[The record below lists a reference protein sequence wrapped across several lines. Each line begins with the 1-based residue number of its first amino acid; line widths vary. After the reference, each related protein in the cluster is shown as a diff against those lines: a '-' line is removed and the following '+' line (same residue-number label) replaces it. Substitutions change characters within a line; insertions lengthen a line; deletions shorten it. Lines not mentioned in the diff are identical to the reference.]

1 MLEFDTICGE
11 GKNYTGNV
19 NMKTLM
25 NTAMKTIMKS
35 SLCALAAFVL
45 SSSSAFATALDTT
58 LFAKKSVMTI
68 SGYSGSTTLA
78 NFPVLVRLSA
88 GSPSGFAYADVTNG
102 DIRFAD
108 ANGNSLPFEIEKWDS
123 SGESHVWVSV
133 PSLSGKAT
141 TITMY
146 YGAITGKLPPVD
158 STGVWS
164 LAGYQNVLHYSDAS
178 GYLDIDST
186 DNDLTISK
194 GAGDFSA
201 DSSGVLG
208 SCMKIG
214 SKTGIKVG
222 THSGWMW
229 EAGGAVTFSAWG
241 NRSTDTGTRYLF
253 GTSGA
258 TAYAQNSTF
267 TVTVGNKTVQ
277 GAIPEFGAWVLYTVV
292 VDGSTL
298 SLYTNGVF
306 AASANDCSL
315 PAATSDLYWG
325 SNTSDTTRWKNGSV
339 DESRLRN
346 VADTPDWIQA
356 CYDTIKTANFVVAAA
371 VEANA
376 TTAPTFANSTTGTPL
391 DATQFTSRIPLT
403 ISGYDGSDAIENL
416 PVLVRLG
423 SISAQGFDV
432 SALASDGSN
441 FRFADALGNNLP
453 FEIDTWDATSG
464 KNAWVTVPY
473 VEGTGTTIYLYFD
486 TSATLAAN
494 DSAAVWT
501 NACYK
506 NVMHYQ
512 STMDAS
518 GGYDSTTINTGLTT
532 ANTTIGTAY
541 GKIGDGADTTSGSST
556 GYQFTLGDAAWG
568 KGDPITFSTWA
579 NTDTS
584 SGSRTLFGDYNGTG
598 AYYVYPTTSASVQ
611 IGRRGS
617 VNTVSLAHGD
627 SKGQWC
633 YFTFVC
639 DGSVTKVYANG
650 AYEGMVATPL
660 PVMSAFA
667 WGYGNGGRHKGYC
680 DESRIHAVAETA
692 DFVAAS
698 YKAMTDASFV
708 VAGDVEPAF
717 TSYTP
722 QILSAEPTLNS
733 IEVKTR
739 LTAFEA
745 GASSVS
751 LTLLYGTSADA
762 LTSEFSLG
770 LITAPGSLT
779 RTLSGLGF
787 STTYYL
793 QVKAVDNLDNEARS
807 KVVEV
812 ATGADTRMD
821 TSPFAYKSTATVGGY
836 AGSTTLAN
844 FPVLVRLAANSPV
857 GFDYEDCAAD
867 GSDIRFTDVNGIMIP
882 HEIDTWDRTGTSLVW
897 VCVSKLS
904 GTATELTMYYGAAD
918 PASLPSVTSA
928 DVWTNA
934 NYNAVWHFSG
944 DAKESANGL
953 TDSGSSGTPDYTA
966 TTFGV
971 GTCFK
976 AAANATLGY
985 DVDSKWTTLG
995 EGSTLTVS
1003 TWSKY
1008 DGSSAG
1014 CARMLSCMSDWQKT
1028 AGWELTIQNAVDEIT
1043 VGSSSKSQYQYT
1055 ASGVGP
1061 GSGNVYLTVV
1071 YNSDGT
1077 TKLYVNGVCAQSQT
1091 LNNVGTPEEKLWIG
1105 SLKGSERM
1113 WNGSLDEIRIH
1124 RDAESADWVKACY
1137 DTMAS
1142 ASFVTMDDVTAV
1154 GGVQPL
1160 AIRSNGATLSGT
1172 TATITGRLANLG
1184 TGATSADVT
1193 LYYGTSADIEGGT
1206 AVGPVSYNDKA
1217 NLSNTLPGLTPAATY
1232 YYAYKAVN
1240 NAPTPETVW
1249 TATNSFIVEAST
1261 KLSGASASA
1270 VNCSVT
1276 VSGAVS
1282 AWGVGTTTAELLFG
1296 SSASDLAVVQTT
1308 DVLSA
1313 EPAGG
1318 TIAFDPLT
1326 RPVGTY
1332 AYAIRTITSYSG
1344 VVWTNETAVGSVTL
1358 SDAASYTWKG
1368 GAGAWTDA
1376 AMWTTSDSGAAGVP
1390 SAASSVVFGD
1400 ADSDVTLAADVTVAG
1415 LTVSSVG
1422 THAFR
1427 SDKTMTARKLTG
1439 PVAMSGTGGGSLVL
1453 DSVKF
1458 ENQISDLAGLKQL
1471 VIENMGWAEAASS
1484 AATDIVLVNGGTFY
1498 GGVIYGSGPARTF
1511 GKLKLVGGPNRISFN
1526 QYTEYG
1532 IRFASFEAVPGSG
1545 VPVVSIR
1552 ESANNGDRPL
1562 VAFDD
1567 ATGIELVGGTAS
1579 LADATSKIPVCP
1591 NFMLNDTDTL
1601 HGKGACTIVDG
1612 EVRKIP
1618 QSTMLTTLAGA
1629 TETDNVCITND
1640 FTLTED
1646 VTVNAF
1652 LFQSGNID
1660 LGGHT
1665 VTVRSGVFREG
1676 DKGMYNKLIQNGV
1689 VKLGRPD
1696 ALGDGTDNTDA
1707 RNKVDF
1713 AVDGN
1718 SDPEVGMLAHNALN
1732 AGWNRYATYA
1742 AFVGTFAAPPNQNYS
1757 VSGSM
1762 RGTNA
1767 VVEMRGG
1774 AIRRTGN
1781 HGEKTLFR
1789 GVSGVGSINFQ
1800 DKWNCV
1806 LWLGDLASAEDQEYF
1821 NSLAGRVVVGH
1832 GGIVKPGCVDYD
1844 GGRRGCFSIPYVTPN
1859 GDLPKLSALEF
1870 RDGAKLKVT
1879 LRPDGTCSWLDA
1891 SQTQSAGTFL
1901 DVTLAGDLVLEEAG
1915 RVKSGNGPW
1924 IVLKTG
1930 KETTGSF
1937 ANAGAN
1943 GRGIQG
1949 YKVSY
1954 NVALPDGTYGVKVE
1968 KKGNA
1973 GTFIIVR

>member
-1 MLEFDTICGE
+1 MRGE
-11 GKNYTGNV
+11 GKNYTGYII
-19 NMKTLM
+19 MKTLM
-25 NTAMKTIMKS
+25 KTAMKTIMKS
-35 SLCALAAFVL
+35 SLCALAALVL

-58 LFAKKSVMTI
+58 LFAKKSVLTI

-108 ANGNSLPFEIEKWDS
+108 ANGNSLPFEIEKWDP

-133 PSLSGKAT
+133 PSLSGQAT

-164 LAGYQNVLHYSDAS
+164 LAGYQNVHHFSDAS
-178 GYLDIDST
+178 GYMDIDSSA
-186 DNDLTISK
+186 NDLTVTK
-194 GAGDFSA
+194 QGGNTVDA
-201 DSSGVLG
+201 SGVLG
-208 SCMKIG
+208 S
-214 SKTGIKVG
+214 SLATGN
-222 THSGWMW
+222 SGMNGLMVATSSCWMW
-229 EAGGAVTFSAWG
+229 EAGGTVTFSAWG
-241 NRSTDTGTRYLF
+241 KRTSDTSTRYLF
-253 GTSGA
+253 GTTGA
-258 TAYAQNSTF
+258 FGYANASTF
-267 TVTVGNKTVQ
+267 TVNVNGMTAS
-277 GAIPEFGAWVLYTVV
+277 GAIPSVGDWTLYTLVI
-292 VDGSTL
+292 DGGTL
-298 SLYTNGVF
+298 SLYIDGTLAESKSG
-306 AASANDCSL
+306 SL
-315 PAATSDLYWG
+315 PAASAALYWG
-325 SNTSDTTRWKNGSV
+325 SNGSSRWKGSI
-339 DESRLRN
+339 DEARLRN

-356 CYDTIKTANFVVAAA
+356 CCDTIKTANFVVAAA

-376 TTAPTFANSTTGTPL
+376 TTAPTFANGTTGTPL

-512 STMDAS
+512 STMDAT
-518 GGYDSTTINTGLTT
+518 GCHDSTGINTGITT
-532 ANTTIGTAY
+532 ASTTLGTAK
-541 GKIGDGADTTSGSST
+541 GKVGDGADSSNSSST
-556 GYQFTLGDAAWG
+556 GFRFTLGDAAWG

-579 NTDTS
+579 YTTD
-584 SGSRTLFGDYNGTG
+584 GSRSLFGDYDATGLYSIYVNNSGQLLVCNRPSAFTVGSAGTK
-598 AYYVYPTTSASVQ
+598 
-611 IGRRGS
+611 
-617 VNTVSLAHGD
+617 SLALANN
-627 SKGQWC
+627 SVAKWC

-639 DGSVTKVYANG
+639 DGAVTKVYANG

-667 WGYGNGGRHKGYC
+667 WGYANNGRYKGFY

-708 VAGDVEPAF
+708 VAGGVEPAV

-770 LITAPGSLT
+770 SITAPGSLT

-793 QVKAVDNLDNEARS
+793 QVKAVDNFDNEARS
-807 KVVEV
+807 EVVEV

-821 TSPFAYKSTATVGGY
+821 TSPFDYKSTATVGGY

-857 GFDYEDCAAD
+857 GFNYEDCVAD

-882 HEIDTWDRTGTSLVW
+882 HEIDTWDPTGTSLVW

-904 GTATELTMYYGAAD
+904 GKATELTMYYGAAD

-953 TDSGSSGTPDYTA
+953 TDSGSSGNPTYTA

-976 AAANATLGY
+976 TTGNTTLGY
-985 DVDSKWTTLG
+985 NVDAKWTTLG

-1003 TWSKY
+1003 AWSKY
-1008 DGSSAG
+1008 DNATPNYN
-1014 CARMLSCMSDWQKT
+1014 RMLSCMSDWAKP
-1028 AGWELTIQNAVDEIT
+1028 AGWELTIQNASVDQIT

-1061 GSGNVYLTVV
+1061 GSGNVYLTAV
-1071 YNSDGT
+1071 YNEDGNT
-1077 TKLYVNGVCAQSQT
+1077 QLYVNGALAYSKT
-1091 LNNVGTPEEKLWIG
+1091 LNNVVTPTEKLWIG
-1105 SLKGSERM
+1105 SLNGTGNF

-1193 LYYGTSADIEGGT
+1193 LYYGTSANVEGGFY
-1206 AVGPVSYNDKA
+1206 VGPASYNDKA
-1217 NLSNTLPGLTPAATY
+1217 DLSDTLTGLTPAATY

-1240 NAPTPETVW
+1240 NAPTPETAW
-1249 TATNSFIVEAST
+1249 SATNSFIVEAST
-1261 KLSGASASA
+1261 RFSDTIAIATQ
-1270 VNCSVT
+1270 NCRMTVT
-1276 VSGAVS
+1276 GTMTD
-1282 AWGVGTTTAELLFG
+1282 WGVGTTAVELLVG
-1296 SSASDLAVVQTT
+1296 TSADNLSPVQT
-1308 DVLSA
+1308 VNLSA
-1313 EPAGG
+1313 APANMEV
-1318 TIAFDPLT
+1318 AFDPIT
-1326 RPVGTY
+1326 EPVGTY
-1332 AYAIRTITSYSG
+1332 IVAIRATTTYNDN
-1344 VVWTNETAVGSVTL
+1344 VWVRETTTTAQTL
-1358 SDAASYTWKG
+1358 ADASTYTWKG
-1368 GAGAWTDA
+1368 GKGDWDDS
-1376 AMWTTSDSGAAGVP
+1376 AMWTSSDTGAGGYP
-1390 SAASSVVFGD
+1390 TDGCTVVIPA
-1400 ADSDVTLAADVTVAG
+1400 ADSDIVLSANLALAG
-1415 LTVSSVG
+1415 LTISSEG
-1422 THAFR
+1422 RHILR
-1427 SDKTMTARKLTG
+1427 TAGASKSYKLTVSDNNAKLEG
-1439 PVAMSGTGGGSLVL
+1439 AGGGTLVVDNIVI
-1453 DSVKF
+1453 DSKVT
-1458 ENQISDLAGLKQL
+1458 DLAGLKQL
-1471 VIENMGWAEAASS
+1471 AIAGSGRVFPANSETTEIL
-1484 AATDIVLVNGGTFY
+1484 LVNGGCVY
-1498 GGVIYGSGPARTF
+1498 AGWENKTF
-1511 GKLKLVGGPNRISFN
+1511 GKLILQGGPGRIECGN
-1526 QYTEYG
+1526 YTFS
-1532 IRFASFEAVPGSG
+1532 FASLETRRGSG
-1545 VPVVSIR
+1545 VSAAYVGNGKVSFR
-1552 ESANNGDRPL
+1552 DPSGVEM
-1562 VAFDD
+1562 
-1567 ATGIELVGGTAS
+1567 VGGTDT
-1579 LADATSKIPVCP
+1579 LGNPGPQIPVCTQFLIVSG
-1591 NFMLNDTDTL
+1591 NNLDQRY
-1601 HGKGACTIVDG
+1601 GKSLCTIDAEGV
-1612 EVRKIP
+1612 VREIP
-1618 QSTMLTTLAGA
+1618 QTSMLDSFEGA
-1629 TETDNVCITND
+1629 TEKDNVCITNTT
-1640 FTLTED
+1640 TLASD
-1646 VTVNAF
+1646 VTVNAV
-1652 LFQSGNID
+1652 LFSGATCN

-1665 VTVRSGVFREG
+1665 VTVKSGQFREG
-1676 DKGMYNKLIQNGV
+1676 SSGLWNNFVSNGV
-1689 VKLGRPD
+1689 ARLCKPNVVADGTNNADVRMRANFATEGVDDMLTPMVSHDAVNTGWAYQSKYDEFTGVFSALKGAEYYLQGSFTAPKAVLELRASKLTSQANGNK
-1696 ALGDGTDNTDA
+1696 ANFGGLAGDGEI
-1707 RNKVDF
+1707 DF
-1713 AVDGN
+1713 R
-1718 SDPEVGMLAHNALN
+1718 
-1732 AGWNRYATYA
+1732 WN
-1742 AFVGTFAAPPNQNYS
+1742 GTA
-1757 VSGSM
+1757 
-1762 RGTNA
+1762 
-1767 VVEMRGG
+1767 
-1774 AIRRTGN
+1774 
-1781 HGEKTLFR
+1781 
-1789 GVSGVGSINFQ
+1789 
-1800 DKWNCV
+1800 KWNCNI
-1806 LWLGDLASAEDQEYF
+1806 WLGEMSEDDAALVSAGTVNAS
-1821 NSLAGRVVVGH
+1821 VMVGDK
-1832 GGIVKPGCVDYD
+1832 GVFAPGLVGYD
-1844 GGRRGCFSIPYVTPN
+1844 GGRRGSIRMPFN
-1859 GDLPKLSALEF
+1859 AQGDIPM
-1870 RDGAKLKVT
+1870 
-1879 LRPDGTCSWLDA
+1879 LRAFLMQPGGTFMASLNADGTCSYLDA
-1891 SQTQSAGTFL
+1891 TETKVAGKYLSVSL
-1901 DVTLAGDLVLEEAG
+1901 DGALSVTTAG
-1915 RVKSGNGPW
+1915 RVANGVPYP
-1924 IVLKTG
+1924 IIKT
-1930 KETTGSF
+1930 TRGSF
-1937 ANAGAN
+1937 LAG
-1943 GRGIQG
+1943 
-1949 YKVSY
+1949 
-1954 NVALPDGTYGVKVE
+1954 LPM
-1968 KKGNA
+1968 
-1973 GTFIIVR
+1973 

>member
-1 MLEFDTICGE
+1 
-11 GKNYTGNV
+11 
-19 NMKTLM
+19 MKTLM

-35 SLCALAAFVL
+35 SLCALAALVL

-58 LFAKKSVMTI
+58 LFAKKSVLTI

-102 DIRFAD
+102 DVRFAD

-133 PSLSGKAT
+133 PSLSGQAT

-164 LAGYQNVLHYSDAS
+164 LAGYQNVHHFSDAS
-178 GYLDIDST
+178 GYMDIDSSA
-186 DNDLTISK
+186 NDLTVTK
-194 GAGDFSA
+194 QGGNTVDA
-201 DSSGVLG
+201 SGVLG
-208 SCMKIG
+208 SSLATG
-214 SKTGIKVG
+214 SGGANGLKVE
-222 THSGWMW
+222 TDSSWMW
-229 EAGGAVTFSAWG
+229 AAGGTVTFSAWG
-241 NRSTDTGTRYLF
+241 KCGVDGTSRHLF
-253 GTSGA
+253 GTTGA
-258 TAYAQNSTF
+258 YGEANVSTLTF
-267 TVTVGNKTVQ
+267 RANVGGTTVE
-277 GAIPEFGAWVLYTVV
+277 GAIPSASGWHLYTVV
-292 VDGSTL
+292 LDGSDL
-298 SLYTNGVF
+298 SLFINGTLAESKSCSIA
-306 AASANDCSL
+306 AASA
-315 PAATSDLYWG
+315 ALYWG
-325 SNTSDTTRWKNGSV
+325 SNGSNRWKGSI
-339 DESRLRN
+339 DEARLRN

-356 CYDTIKTANFVVAAA
+356 CCDTMTNANFVAAA
-371 VEANA
+371 PVEANA
-376 TTAPTFANSTTGTPL
+376 TTAPTFTNGTTGTPL
-391 DATQFTSRIPLT
+391 DATQFASRIPLT

-416 PVLVRLG
+416 PVLIRLG
-423 SISAQGFDV
+423 SISVSGFDI

-512 STMDAS
+512 STMDAA
-518 GGYDSTTINTGLTT
+518 GCHDSTGINTGITT
-532 ANTTIGTAY
+532 TYTTLGTAK
-541 GKIGDGADTTSGSST
+541 GKVGDGADSSNGSST
-556 GYQFTLGDAAWG
+556 GFRFTLGDAAWG

-579 NTDTS
+579 YTTD
-584 SGSRTLFGDYNGTG
+584 GSRPVFGDNNGTG
-598 AYYVYPTTSASVQ
+598 LYF
-611 IGRRGS
+611 IH
-617 VNTVSLAHGD
+617 VNAEKLFVCNRPLADVAAGVGGTKSLALAND
-627 SKGQWC
+627 SNDKWC

-639 DGSVTKVYANG
+639 DGAVTKVYANG

-667 WGYGNGGRHKGYC
+667 WGYANAKRYKGYC
-680 DESRIHAVAETA
+680 DESRIHAVAESA

-698 YKAMTDASFV
+698 YKTMTDASFV
-708 VAGDVEPAF
+708 VAGDVEPAV

-751 LTLLYGTSADA
+751 LALLYGTSADA

-770 LITAPGSLT
+770 SITAPGSLT

-793 QVKAVDNLDNEARS
+793 QVKAVDNFDNEARS
-807 KVVEV
+807 EVVEV

-857 GFDYEDCAAD
+857 GFNYEDCAAD

-918 PASLPSVTSA
+918 PASLSSVTSA

-944 DAKESANGL
+944 SAKESANGL
-953 TDSGSSGTPDYTA
+953 TDSGSSGNPTYTA

-976 AAANATLGY
+976 TTGNTTLGY
-985 DVDSKWTTLG
+985 NVDAKWTTLG
-995 EGSTLTVS
+995 TGGTLTLS
-1003 TWSKY
+1003 TWSKF
-1008 DGSSAG
+1008 DGSSAN
-1014 CARMLSCMSDWQKT
+1014 CNRMLSCMSNWTQP
-1028 AGWELTIQNAVDEIT
+1028 AGWELTIQNARDQIT
-1043 VGSSSKSQYQYT
+1043 VGSPGQSQYQYT

-1061 GSGNVYLTVV
+1061 GSGNVYLSVV
-1071 YNSDGT
+1071 YNADGNAQ
-1077 TKLYVNGVCAQSQT
+1077 LYVNGALAYSKT
-1091 LNNVGTPEEKLWIG
+1091 LNNVVTPTEKLWIG
-1105 SLKGSERM
+1105 SLNGTGNF

-1193 LYYGTSADIEGGT
+1193 LYYGTSANVEGGFS
-1206 AVGPVSYNDKA
+1206 VGPASYNDKA
-1217 NLSNTLPGLTPAATY
+1217 DLSKTLTGLTPAATY

-1240 NAPTPETVW
+1240 NAPTPETAW
-1249 TATNSFIVEAST
+1249 SATNSFVVEAST
-1261 KLSGASASA
+1261 RFSDEIDISAQ
-1270 VNCSVT
+1270 NCQMTVT
-1276 VSGAVS
+1276 GTITD
-1282 AWGVGTTTAELLFG
+1282 WGVGTTKVELLVG
-1296 SSASDLAVVQTT
+1296 TSVDNLSSVQT
-1308 DVLSA
+1308 VNLSA
-1313 EPAGG
+1313 APANMEV
-1318 TIAFDPLT
+1318 AFDPVT
-1326 RPVGTY
+1326 EPIGTY
-1332 AYAIRTITSYSG
+1332 YVAIRATTTYNDIVWVRETTTTSQSLAD
-1344 VVWTNETAVGSVTL
+1344 TST
-1358 SDAASYTWKG
+1358 YTWKG
-1368 GAGAWTDA
+1368 GKGDWADP

-1390 SAASSVVFGD
+1390 SAASSVVFGN
-1400 ADSDVTLAADVTVAG
+1400 ADSDVALAANVTVAG

-1427 SDKTMTARKLTG
+1427 SDKTMTTRKLTG
-1439 PVAMSGTGGGSLVL
+1439 SVTMSGTGGGTLVL

-1458 ENQISDLAGLKQL
+1458 ENQISDLAALKQL

-1498 GGVIYGSGPARTF
+1498 GGNSSSSQRTY
-1511 GKLKLVGGPNRISFN
+1511 GKLKLVGGPNRISFS
-1526 QYTEYG
+1526 QYTSYG

-1567 ATGIELVGGTAS
+1567 ASGIELVGGDAS

-1618 QSTMLTTLAGA
+1618 QSTMLDTFAGA

-1652 LFQSGNID
+1652 LFQGGNID

-1676 DKGMYNKLIQNGV
+1676 DDGMWNKLIQNGV
-1689 VKLGRPD
+1689 VKLCRPD
-1696 ALGDGTDNTDA
+1696 ALGDGTNNDIA
-1707 RNKVDF
+1707 RNTVDF
-1713 AVDGN
+1713 AADGN
-1718 SDPEVGMLAHNALN
+1718 SDPEAGMLAHNAQQM
-1732 AGWNRYATYA
+1732 GWNRYATYA
-1742 AFVGTFAAPPNQNYS
+1742 TFVGTFAAPPNQNYS
-1757 VSGSM
+1757 ISDSM

-1774 AIRRTGN
+1774 QIRRSGD
-1781 HGEKTLFR
+1781 HGRKSLFR
-1789 GVSGVGSINFQ
+1789 GLSGVGSINYQ
-1800 DKWNCV
+1800 DKWNCG
-1806 LWLGDLASAEDQEYF
+1806 LWLGDLASAEDQEYYST

-1832 GGIVKPGCVDYD
+1832 GGIVKPGCIDYD
-1844 GGRRGCFSIPYVTPN
+1844 GGRRGCFSIPYVTPQ
-1859 GDLPKLSALEF
+1859 GDLPKLRALEF

-1930 KETTGSF
+1930 KETTGYF

-1973 GTFIIVR
+1973 GTVIIVR

>member
-1 MLEFDTICGE
+1 
-11 GKNYTGNV
+11 
-19 NMKTLM
+19 MKKLISAIFFAVFAAAA
-25 NTAMKTIMKS
+25 AM
-35 SLCALAAFVL
+35 AD
-45 SSSSAFATALDTT
+45 ALDTT

-78 NFPVLVRLSA
+78 NFPVLVRLKA
-88 GSPSGFAYADVTNG
+88 NSPDGFDYADVTNG

-108 ANGNSLPFEIEKWDS
+108 ANGNSLPFEIEKWDA

-133 PSLSGKAT
+133 PSLSGQAT

-164 LAGYQNVLHYSDAS
+164 LAGYQNVHHFSDAS
-178 GYLDIDST
+178 GYMDIESSA
-186 DNDLTISK
+186 NNLTVTRQ
-194 GAGDFSA
+194 GANAVDA
-201 DSSGVLG
+201 AGVLG
-208 SCMKIG
+208 SSLATGDGSMKG
-214 SKTGIKVG
+214 LKVE
-222 THSGWMW
+222 TDSSWMW
-229 EAGGAVTFSAWG
+229 GEGGTVTFSAWG
-241 NRSTDTGTRYLF
+241 KCGVDGTSRHLF
-253 GTSGA
+253 GTTGAYGEADVSTLTFKANVGGTTVAGKIPSASG
-258 TAYAQNSTF
+258 
-267 TVTVGNKTVQ
+267 
-277 GAIPEFGAWVLYTVV
+277 WHLYTVV
-292 VDGSTL
+292 LDGSDL
-298 SLYTNGVF
+298 SLFINGTLAESKSCSIE
-306 AASANDCSL
+306 AASA
-315 PAATSDLYWG
+315 ALYWG
-325 SNTSDTTRWKNGSV
+325 SNGSSRWKGSI
-339 DESRLRN
+339 DEARLRN

-356 CYDTIKTANFVVAAA
+356 GCDTMTNVNFVAAA
-371 VEANA
+371 PVEANA
-376 TTAPTFANSTTGTPL
+376 TTAPTFANGTTGTPL
-391 DATQFTSRIPLT
+391 DATQFASRIPLT

-416 PVLVRLG
+416 PVLIRLG

-473 VEGTGTTIYLYFD
+473 VEGANTTIYLYFD
-486 TSATLAAN
+486 TAATLAAN
-494 DSAAVWT
+494 SPSSVWT
-501 NACYK
+501 SAGYK

-512 STMDAS
+512 STMDAA
-518 GGYDSTTINTGLTT
+518 GRHDSTGINTEITT
-532 ANTTIGTAY
+532 ASTTLGTAK
-541 GKIGDGADTTSGSST
+541 GKVGDGADSTNSSST
-556 GYQFTLGDAAWG
+556 GFRFTLGDAAWG

-579 NTDTS
+579 YTTD
-584 SGSRTLFGDYNGTG
+584 GSRPVFGDYNGTG
-598 AYYVYPTTSASVQ
+598 LYSIYVNNSGQLLVCNRPSATGTAVAADVD
-611 IGRRGS
+611 G
-617 VNTVSLAHGD
+617 TKTLALAND
-627 SKGQWC
+627 SNAKWC

-639 DGSVTKVYANG
+639 DGAVTKVYANG

-660 PVMSAFA
+660 PVMSDFA
-667 WGYGNGGRHKGYC
+667 WGYANAGRYKGYY

-698 YKAMTDASFV
+698 YKTMTDASFV
-708 VAGDVEPAF
+708 VAGDVEPAV

-722 QILSAEPTLNS
+722 QILSVEPTLNS

-751 LTLLYGTSADA
+751 LTLFYGTSADA

-770 LITAPGSLT
+770 SITAPGSLT
-779 RTLSGLGF
+779 RTLSGLSF

-793 QVKAVDNLDNEARS
+793 QVKAVDNFDNEARS
-807 KVVEV
+807 EVVEV
-812 ATGADTRMD
+812 ATGADIRMD
-821 TSPFAYKSTATVGGY
+821 TSPFAYKSAATVGGY

-857 GFDYEDCAAD
+857 GFNYEDCAAD
-867 GSDIRFTDVNGIMIP
+867 GSDIRFTDVDGIPIP
-882 HEIDTWDRTGTSLVW
+882 HEIDTWDRTGTSLIW
-897 VCVSKLS
+897 VQIPKLFGS
-904 GTATELTMYYGAAD
+904 ATELTMYYGAANPSALPAVD
-918 PASLPSVTSA
+918 PHA
-928 DVWTNA
+928 VWTA
-934 NYNAVWHFSG
+934 AGHRAVWHFAA
-944 DAKESANGL
+944 DETESAQGL
-953 TDSGSSGTPDYTA
+953 TAEKTGTPSFANDGAVGKCWYSAGTA
-966 TTFGV
+966 WL
-971 GTCFK
+971 K
-976 AAANATLGY
+976 YANDA
-985 DVDSKWTTLG
+985 SWSALG
-995 EGSTLTVS
+995 EGSTVTISVWARHEGDYDYNRILSTMSNWEKSAGYELTV
-1003 TWSKY
+1003 
-1008 DGSSAG
+1008 
-1014 CARMLSCMSDWQKT
+1014 
-1028 AGWELTIQNAVDEIT
+1028 QNNKNQIT
-1043 VGSSSKSQYQYT
+1043 VGSSGRSQYQKVVSPGPMDEMVYIT
-1055 ASGVGP
+1055 A
-1061 GSGNVYLTVV
+1061 V
-1071 YNSDGT
+1071 YNADRWAD
-1077 TKLYVNGVCAQSQT
+1077 LYVNGVLQQREDKQQ
-1091 LNNVGTPEEKLWIG
+1091 LNAVVQPTEAMTVACVGNGGNV
-1105 SLKGSERM
+1105 
-1113 WNGSLDEIRIH
+1113 WNGKLDELRLH
-1124 RDAESADWVKACY
+1124 AAAESADWVKACY

-1142 ASFVTMDDVTAV
+1142 DSFVTMDDVTAV

-1160 AIRSNGATLSGT
+1160 VIRSNGATLSGT

-1193 LYYGTSADIEGGT
+1193 LYYGTSANVEGGT
-1206 AVGPVSYNDKA
+1206 AVGPASYNDKA
-1217 NLSNTLPGLTPAATY
+1217 VLSNTLLGLTPAATY

-1240 NAPTPETVW
+1240 NAETPETAW
-1249 TATNSFIVEAST
+1249 TATNSFVVEAST
-1261 KLSGASASA
+1261 RFSDTIAIAMQ
-1270 VNCSVT
+1270 NCQLT
-1276 VSGAVS
+1276 LTGTITD
-1282 AWGVGTTTAELLFG
+1282 WGVGTTKVELLVG
-1296 SSASDLAVVQTT
+1296 TSVDNLAVVQTIN
-1308 DVLSA
+1308 LFE
-1313 EPAGG
+1313 EPANGQVV
-1318 TIAFDPLT
+1318 FDPIT
-1326 RPVGTY
+1326 NPIGTY
-1332 AYAIRTITSYSG
+1332 YVAIRATTTYNDIVWVRETTTTSQAL
-1344 VVWTNETAVGSVTL
+1344 V
-1358 SDAASYTWKG
+1358 DASTYTWKG
-1368 GAGAWTDA
+1368 GKGSWADP

-1458 ENQISDLAGLKQL
+1458 ENQISDLAGLRQL

-1526 QYTEYG
+1526 QHTQYG

-1552 ESANNGDRPL
+1552 ESANTGDRPL

-1567 ATGIELVGGTAS
+1567 ATGIERVGGTAS

-1601 HGKGACTIVDG
+1601 YGKGACTIVNG

-1629 TETDNVCITND
+1629 TETDNVCLSSD
-1640 FTLTED
+1640 CTLDAD
-1646 VTVNAF
+1646 VTVNAL
-1652 LFQSGNID
+1652 LFTGANID

-1676 DKGMYNKLIQNGV
+1676 DGGMWNKLIQNGV

-1696 ALGDGTDNTDA
+1696 ALGDGTNNTHA

-1718 SDPEVGMLAHNALN
+1718 DDPEAGMLAHNAHN
-1732 AGWNRYATYA
+1732 VDGGWNCYATYA
-1742 AFVGTFAAPPNQNYS
+1742 TFVGTFATPPNQNYS
-1757 VSGSM
+1757 VSSGM
-1762 RGTNA
+1762 CGTNT

-1774 AIRRTGN
+1774 TIRA
-1781 HGEKTLFR
+1781 GEHYAKVLFR
-1789 GVSGVGSINFQ
+1789 GLSGVGSIDFRNNW
-1800 DKWNCV
+1800 KCG
-1806 LWLGDLASAEDQEYF
+1806 LWLGDMASAEDQEYF
-1821 NSLAGRVVVGH
+1821 SSLEGRVVVGH
-1832 GGIVKPGCVDYD
+1832 GGIVKPGCIDYD
-1844 GGRRGCFSIPYVTPN
+1844 GGRRGCFSIPYVTPQ
-1859 GDLPKLSALEF
+1859 GTLPKLSALEF

-1973 GTFIIVR
+1973 GTLIIVR